1 MGGTAEQTGMEPAAA
16 ASVQSPW
23 RSTSAALGPLP
34 PAPAIVDGV
43 FRQVN
48 HHRPVFAERLGRR

>member
-23 RSTSAALGPLP
+23 RSTSATLGPLP

-48 HHRPVFAERLGRR
+48 HHRLVFAG